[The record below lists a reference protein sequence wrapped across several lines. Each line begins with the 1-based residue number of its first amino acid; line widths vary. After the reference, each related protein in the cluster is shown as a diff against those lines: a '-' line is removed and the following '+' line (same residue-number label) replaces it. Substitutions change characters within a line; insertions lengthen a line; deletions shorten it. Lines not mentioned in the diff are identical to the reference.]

1 MSFLKKINNYL
12 LSNRCIENIE
22 YFFNLPPQDIANIY
36 SFRAIYYANIAIIN
50 GKKSIIDIDNYN
62 NYVIKIAKSAAT
74 DSKLYCDFI
83 DKFIIRYFFLDTK
96 KYILNEIKIESTN
109 KAIEKSLNICNEIKR
124 YVNEIIKEIDDLDIN
139 SLISK
144 LYKELEEEW
153 EIINK

>member
-1 MSFLKKINNYL
+1 M
-12 LSNRCIENIE
+12 
-22 YFFNLPPQDIANIY
+22 
-36 SFRAIYYANIAIIN
+36 IIN
-50 GKKSIIDIDNYN
+50 GKSIIDIDNYN

-74 DSKLYCDFI
+74 DSKLYCDFV
-83 DKFIIRYFFLDTK
+83 DKFIIRYFLDTK

-109 KAIEKSLNICNEIKR
+109 KARKSLNICNEIKR